1 MNPDFQVHTSLQF
14 SGFRLDLSNQ
24 CVWRLS
30 PAESATRIDLPPKT
44 FAVLRH
50 LVEHPQQLVSS
61 YALLEAV
68 WPDVHVQPE
77 VLKGHVTA
85 IRRAL
90 GDSATH
96 PRYVETHRGRGYR
109 FIAPVDA
116 AAGLSA
122 AGGQS
127 GFFGRRAER
136 FVGRAAEL
144 DVLRAAHR
152 RAEAGTRQIV
162 FVTGEAGIGKTA
174 LVDEFLAGMRHGDTR
189 VLGGGCV
196 EGYGGTEPYY
206 PVLEAL
212 GRLCHGAGG
221 KAVRDALVSIA
232 PTWAV
237 LMPAHVP
244 ASIREALLA
253 QTIGAGR
260 QRMMREICDL
270 LQALARE
277 RPLLVVLDDLH
288 WADFSTIDMLSSLA
302 RLDGSLRLMV
312 VALYR
317 NDDAAS
323 AQHPMVKLS
332 HTLLLR
338 DACEVIEL
346 APLKSDAIGAWLTHG
361 ASLNPLDEELAHL
374 VAERSGGNPLF
385 MQAMLEHLHEQ
396 ALVDH
401 TAHGWHQR
409 ATAAQLRD
417 ALPRTI
423 AQVIEMRIQRLAP
436 EARRALEAASVAGLT
451 FASATT
457 AEAAAM
463 TVEAFEDLCD
473 GLVRRGQFIRRAGI
487 WSLPDG
493 AGTQSFRFTHALVR
507 SVFYDRQGLTRRS
520 ASHRR
525 IGERLERL
533 YMAGHRGSIA
543 TELCG
548 HFADAQQWDKALD
561 YVRIALQTAKVRC
574 AYREALAALDQADAL
589 LARLP
594 ADLRSLR
601 RIEFVEARAALL
613 AAAHDP
619 QAVTAYRALHDQ
631 ATQLGKIEVQLRA
644 LLGLSY
650 VLSWNDQARSVA
662 CLDDALTLS
671 AAYPDRRVSASTRM
685 ACHVRRIWTQGWNAS
700 DAQQSRDALATIRE
714 VGDPVSV
721 AKAQLEH
728 CMLMMVSTQYRT
740 ALNTAQTSYQVLYD
754 HAVAHPGFDI
764 ARGMWMR
771 RLGVAWALMSL
782 GDLGRSLDEFDHG
795 IRVFHDNGNYFAART
810 LQVYRGWL
818 LVHTMDFETVLEL
831 DRQFTE
837 AADRPGSDVEVR
849 ERAAF
854 LPPQQRVWTILAGLA
869 HAGLGESTA
878 AAARFAQAERQMDH
892 EPIMFDWYWRL
903 ALEWGW
909 ADLALAGG
917 DRDAAQWRARRF
929 LERALATEERTWQA
943 LAWETMARVSLNEG
957 NLESAMVHLAAAF
970 SVSEGFETPL
980 ADWRLQRTAAALHE
994 ARGDAQ
1000 RMATAQQRSVEARA
1014 RLAGSISPEAGIGRR
1029 LADVDGDLVAG

>member
-1 MNPDFQVHTSLQF
+1 MNPDFRDPTSLHF

-30 PAESATRIDLPPKT
+30 PAQSATRIDLPPKT
-44 FAVLRH
+44 FAVLRY
-50 LVEHPQQLVSS
+50 LVEHPQRLVSP
-61 YALLEAV
+61 YTLLEAV

-77 VLKGHVTA
+77 VLKGHVAA

-96 PRYVETHRGRGYR
+96 PRYVETHRARGYR

-116 AAGLSA
+116 ALGPVTAD
-122 AGGQS
+122 GQS
-127 GFFGRRAER
+127 GFFARRAER
-136 FVGRAAEL
+136 FVDRAPEL
-144 DVLRAAHR
+144 DALLAAYQRAQ
-152 RAEAGTRQIV
+152 AGTRQIV
-162 FVTGEAGIGKTA
+162 FITGEAGIGKTA
-174 LVDEFLAGMRHGDTR
+174 LADEFLAGAAHGDAR

-212 GRLCHGAGG
+212 GRLCRGAGG
-221 KAVRDALVSIA
+221 KEVREALVSIA

-244 ASIREALLA
+244 AALRESLLA
-253 QTIGAGR
+253 QTMGAGR
-260 QRMMREICDL
+260 QRMLREICDL
-270 LQALARE
+270 LQALATQ
-277 RPLLVVLDDLH
+277 RPLLIVLDDLH
-288 WADFSTIDMLSSLA
+288 WADFSTIDMLSALA
-302 RLDGSLRLMV
+302 RLEGSLRLML
-312 VALYR
+312 VAIYR
-317 NDDAAS
+317 NDDHAS
-323 AQHPMVKLS
+323 GQHPVIKLS

-338 DACEVIEL
+338 GACEVIEL
-346 APLKSDAIGAWLTHG
+346 APLKPDAVGAWLTYG

-385 MQAMLEHLHEQ
+385 MQAMLEHLRER
-396 ALVDH
+396 ALVEQTSD
-401 TAHGWHQR
+401 GWHQR

-423 AQVIEMRIQRLAP
+423 AQVIETRIQHLASD
-436 EARRALEAASVAGLT
+436 AKRALETASVAGLT

-463 TVEAFEDLCD
+463 TIEAFEDLCD
-473 GLVRRGQFIRRAGI
+473 GLARRGQFIRRADI
-487 WSLPDG
+487 ATLPDG
-493 AGTQSFRFTHALVR
+493 SATQSFRFTHALVR

-520 ASHRR
+520 ASHRM
-525 IGERLERL
+525 IGERLERQFA
-533 YMAGHRGSIA
+533 AGHRGSIA
-543 TELCG
+543 TELCW

-574 AYREALAALDQADAL
+574 AYREALATLDQADTL

-594 ADLRSLR
+594 ADLRALR
-601 RIEFVEARAALL
+601 RVEFDEARAALL

-619 QAVTAYRALHDQ
+619 LAVNAYRALHEQ
-631 ATQLGKIEVQLRA
+631 ATHLGKIEVQLRA

-650 VLSWNDQARSVA
+650 VLSWNDQDRSVA
-662 CLDDALTLS
+662 CLDEALTLS
-671 AAYPDRRVSASTRM
+671 ASWPDRRVGASTQI
-685 ACHVRRIWTQGWNAS
+685 ACHVRRIWTRGWNAT
-700 DAQQSRDALATIRE
+700 DAQQSMAALATLCE
-714 VGDPVSV
+714 VGDPVSM
-721 AKAQLEH
+721 AKARLEH
-728 CMLMMVSTQYRT
+728 CMLMMVSTQYRN

-754 HAVAHPGFDI
+754 HAVHHPGFDI

-771 RLGVAWALMSL
+771 RLGVAWAYMSL
-782 GDLGRSLDEFDHG
+782 GDLGRSLEEFEHG

-818 LVHTMDFETVLEL
+818 LVHTMDFETVVEL
-831 DRQFTE
+831 DRQFSE
-837 AADRPGSDVEVR
+837 AAHRPGSELEVR

-869 HAGLGESTA
+869 HAGLGENSA
-878 AAARFAQAERQMDH
+878 AAARFAEAEQQMDH

-909 ADLALAGG
+909 ADLAIAGG

-943 LAWETMARVSLNEG
+943 LAWDTLARASLNAG
-957 NLESAMVHLAAAF
+957 DLENATTALRTAF
-970 SVSEGFETPL
+970 DVTEGFETPL
-980 ADWRLQRTAAALHE
+980 ANWRLHRTAVWLHE
-994 ARGDAQ
+994 ARGDTESMAVARQ
-1000 RMATAQQRSVEARA
+1000 RCVEARG
-1014 RLAGSISPEAGIGRR
+1014 RLAGSISQDAGIGRR
-1029 LADVDGDLVAG
+1029 LADVDADLVAG